1 MSGCCP
7 VLRCLVVALVLTV
20 PIAKAAQ
27 APGAPALEWPPVVD
41 LYLDGRVSDAAA
53 VVLARRPD
61 EVTAAAR
68 AAFRTWTREAGATPS
83 NDARR
88 LQRRRLQASA
98 MLPLEI
104 LLAIRMPAQPSPR
117 LSALELIGQ
126 DALDRLD
133 AAGGRGPGPS
143 VTQSSSGRHA
153 SFRAW
158 WRLGLLQFLV
168 ATGRYEDFRRH
179 SDGFGT
185 PTDDEAAAEH
195 HFLRGLA
202 AETQARLP
210 EEASVGSGSR
220 AEAARPRATFIA
232 DALGEARREYARALA
247 LRPAHAES
255 RLRLARVELDTD
267 PDAAARGELTRLA
280 TEPCT
285 DVTCGLAWLFLGQA
299 AERIGDDAAAAA
311 AFARA
316 ARVPLVS
323 RAARISELRLG
334 VRGGAGEELLRLA
347 DTFADSA
354 APRTRGPQ
362 PDGWAMYLSGQR
374 TDGDLVTRRL
384 RALVEP

>member
-1 MSGCCP
+1 M
-7 VLRCLVVALVLTV
+7 LRCLVVALVLTV

-27 APGAPALEWPPVVD
+27 APGAPALEWTPVVD

-61 EVTAAAR
+61 EVIAAAR
-68 AAFRTWTREAGATPS
+68 AAFRTWTREAGATAS

-88 LQRRRLQASA
+88 LQRRRLQATA

-133 AAGGRGPGPS
+133 TAGGRGPGPAL
-143 VTQSSSGRHA
+143 TQSSSGRHA
-153 SFRAW
+153 SFRTW

-179 SDGFGT
+179 SDAFG
-185 PTDDEAAAEH
+185 PPADDDEAAAEH

-210 EEASVGSGSR
+210 EEAAVGSGSR
-220 AEAARPRATFIA
+220 AEAAKARAPFIA

-247 LRPAHAES
+247 LRSAHAEA
-255 RLRLARVELDTD
+255 RLRLARVHLEVNR
-267 PDAAARGELTRLA
+267 DAAARGELTRLA
-280 TEPCT
+280 TVPCT
-285 DVTCGLAWLFLGQA
+285 EVTCGLAWVFLGQA
-299 AERIGDDAAAAA
+299 AERTGDDAAAAS

-323 RAARISELRLG
+323 RAARISQLRLG
-334 VRGGAGEELLRLA
+334 VRGGAGEELLHLA
-347 DTFADSA
+347 DTFEDSA
-354 APRTRGPQ
+354 APRMGGPQ

>member
-1 MSGCCP
+1 M
-7 VLRCLVVALVLTV
+7 LRCLVVAVVLTV
-20 PIAKAAQ
+20 PIAAGAQ
-27 APGAPALEWPPVVD
+27 TPGTPALEWTHVVD
-41 LYLDGRVSDAAA
+41 LYLDGRASDAAA
-53 VVLARRPD
+53 AVLAGRPD
-61 EVTAAAR
+61 DVTAAAR
-68 AAFRTWTREAGATPS
+68 AAFAAWKREAGAAPS
-83 NDARR
+83 HDARR

-104 LLAIRMPAQPSPR
+104 LLAIRMPVRPSPR
-117 LSALELIGQ
+117 LAALERISQ
-126 DALDRLD
+126 DAVEQLD
-133 AAGGRGPGPS
+133 APERR
-143 VTQSSSGRHA
+143 VTGVSTAQTSAESLA
-153 SFRAW
+153 SFRTW

-179 SDGFGT
+179 SDAFGT

-210 EEASVGSGSR
+210 EEASIGSGSR
-220 AEAARPRATFIA
+220 AEAAKPRAPFIA

-247 LRPAHAES
+247 LRSSHAES
-255 RLRLARVELDTD
+255 RLRLARVHLETD
-267 PDAAARGELTRLA
+267 RDAMARGELTRLA

-316 ARVPLVS
+316 AGVPLVS
-323 RAARISELRLG
+323 RAARMSQLRLG
-334 VRGGAGEELLRLA
+334 VQDGAGEELLRLA
-347 DTFADSA
+347 DTFEVSA
-354 APRTRGPQ
+354 APRSRGPR

-374 TDGDLVTRRL
+374 TDGDLVARRL
-384 RALVEP
+384 KALVEP